1 MALARAFYK
10 AAEII
15 ILDEPSS
22 AIDPLAEAT
31 IFEHFRELTKN
42 KILILVTHRLYN
54 LKMADKIVVLKE
66 GRVVEEGSH
75 AELVALNGLY
85 LEMFEKQVE

>member
-1 MALARAFYK
+1 MFFK
-10 AAEII
+10 NN
-15 ILDEPSS
+15 DS
-22 AIDPLAEAT
+22 IDPLAEAT
-31 IFEHFRELTKN
+31 IFEHFRELAKN